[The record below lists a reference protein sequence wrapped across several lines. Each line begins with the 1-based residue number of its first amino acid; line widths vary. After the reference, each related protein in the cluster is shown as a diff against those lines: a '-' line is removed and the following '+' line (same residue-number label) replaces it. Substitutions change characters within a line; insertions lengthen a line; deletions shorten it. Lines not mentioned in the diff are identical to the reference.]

1 MKKEY
6 ISAEMEIIKF
16 MSEDVIEASN
26 ELPEG

>member
-16 MSEDVIEASN
+16 MSEDVITTSN